1 MDKLDEIL
9 RQLAS
14 GEITP
19 DQAKKVIKPKR
30 GRPIKHGG
38 VYISREDGSRSEL
51 ISPSKAKARAKETPL
66 ALEIGKFYVD
76 QVESGITPVVAMSKT
91 LRRYSTKRN
100 HIEDSTVRKYAT
112 YWRKRRERYRLSVDG
127 MMDAIRKGM
136 EALNART
143 DINDDDLLPL

>member
-9 RQLAS
+9 QKVAA

-19 DQAKKVIKPKR
+19 DQAKKAIKPKR
-30 GRPIKHGG
+30 GRPPKKRGI
-38 VYISREDGSRSEL
+38 YIRREDGSLFEM
-51 ISPSKAKARAKETPL
+51 ISPANAKARAKETPL

-76 QVESGITPVVAMSKT
+76 HVESGITPVVAMSKT
-91 LRRYSTKRN
+91 LRKYSTKRN

-112 YWRKRRERYRLSVDG
+112 YWRRRRERDRIRREG
-127 MMDAIRKGM
+127 MMDAIKKGM